1 MQDLELTYLKSLSK
15 QFPTI
20 ADAATE
26 IINLQAILSLPK
38 GTEHF
43 LTDIHGEY
51 EQFNHVLKNGSGSVK
66 RKIDEEFGNTLSS
79 RDKRSLATL
88 IYYPKEKLELI
99 MQEEDSQENLEDWFK
114 ITLHRLVQMTKRVA
128 SKYTRSKVRKA
139 LPKDFSYVIEEL
151 ITEKEEVQDKEA
163 YYNEIIHT
171 IIRIGRAPEFIIA
184 LCNLVQRLVIDHLHI
199 VGDIF
204 DRGKG
209 PHIIMDTLSQY
220 HSVDIQWGNHDVVWM
235 GAASGQ
241 TSCIANII
249 RVSARYGNLDILEE
263 GYGINLIPLA
273 TFAMNTYADSDCS
286 VFSIKYGEDY
296 DMKDMELD
304 MKMHKAIAIIQ
315 FKLEGQLIQKR
326 PEFDM
331 ADRLL
336 LDKINYE
343 KIR

>member
-1 MQDLELTYLKSLSK
+1 M
-15 QFPTI
+15 
-20 ADAATE
+20 
-26 IINLQAILSLPK
+26 
-38 GTEHF
+38 
-43 LTDIHGEY
+43 
-51 EQFNHVLKNGSGSVK
+51 
-66 RKIDEEFGNTLSS
+66 
-79 RDKRSLATL
+79 
-88 IYYPKEKLELI
+88 
-99 MQEEDSQENLEDWFK
+99 
-114 ITLHRLVQMTKRVA
+114 
-128 SKYTRSKVRKA
+128 
-139 LPKDFSYVIEEL
+139 
-151 ITEKEEVQDKEA
+151 
-163 YYNEIIHT
+163 
-171 IIRIGRAPEFIIA
+171 
-184 LCNLVQRLVIDHLHI
+184 
-199 VGDIF
+199 
-204 DRGKG
+204 
-209 PHIIMDTLSQY
+209 
-220 HSVDIQWGNHDVVWM
+220 DIQWGNHDVVWM

-343 KIR
+343 KNTVTINGTEYAMKDMDFPTICLLYTSDAADD